1 MEEIIQKTKEIIK
14 GSYQK
19 DLRRQLRK
27 QVSTYLMAAL
37 GFVAGLAWNEAI
49 KGVIDRIFPF
59 SGNGIIAKF
68 VYAILVTILVIL
80 FAFYIAKD
88 ENK

>member
-1 MEEIIQKTKEIIK
+1 MEENIQND
-14 GSYQK
+14 SQK
-19 DLRRQLRK
+19 NLKQQLRK

-68 VYAILVTILVIL
+68 VYAILVTIIIIL
-80 FAFYIAKD
+80 FALYISKD
-88 ENK
+88 DDK

>member
-1 MEEIIQKTKEIIK
+1 MQELIEKTKEIIK
-14 GSYQK
+14 SDSQNN
-19 DLRRQLRK
+19 LRRQLRK
-27 QVSTYLMAAL
+27 QVGTYLMAAL

-59 SGNGIIAKF
+59 SGNGLIAKF
-68 VYAILVTILVIL
+68 VYAIFVTVLVIF